1 MPPEI
6 LIAEKG
12 LVGVDYTRYS
22 IAPCCLRLRVLG
34 HGGERPGINID
45 DTGQEGAG
53 FRGVSYGRSSIDLK
67 ARGLI

>member
-34 HGGERPGINID
+34 HGGELMTQAKRVLAS
-45 DTGQEGAG
+45 EG
-53 FRGVSYGRSSIDLK
+53 
-67 ARGLI
+67 

>member
-34 HGGERPGINID
+34 HGGGSD
-45 DTGQEGAG
+45 QD
-53 FRGVSYGRSSIDLK
+53 
-67 ARGLI
+67 

>member
-1 MPPEI
+1 MSPEI

-34 HGGERPGINID
+34 HGGERPGIILM
-45 DTGQEGAG
+45 TQAKRVLASEG
-53 FRGVSYGRSSIDLK
+53 
-67 ARGLI
+67 

>member
-1 MPPEI
+1 MI
-6 LIAEKG
+6 IQGISFHL
-12 LVGVDYTRYS
+12 GVMGCEY
-22 IAPCCLRLRVLG
+22 VG
-34 HGGERPGINID
+34 HGGEQPGMNVD